1 MNRRL
6 RRLGR
11 RHKPRIGA
19 RWSTL
24 GAFSPSS
31 SDQDWQTFDADL
43 TQLETSVA
51 VLRQRFEQQ
60 RALLQQQ
67 RQIEQQ
73 LQRPDLSAQE
83 IGNLQH
89 RLEALE
95 LQLESQLFDWQA
107 LQEPFWQA
115 VRFGGVGIIVGWILK
130 AIAGA

>member
-19 RWSTL
+19 RSSTL

-73 LQRPDLSAQE
+73 LQMPGLSAQE

-115 VRFGGVGIIVGWILK
+115 VRFGGIGIVLGWILK

>member
-11 RHKPRIGA
+11 HKLRGA
-19 RWSTL
+19 RSSTL

-43 TQLETSVA
+43 TQLETSVV

-73 LQRPDLSAQE
+73 LQMPGLSAQE
-83 IGNLQH
+83 ISSLQH

>member
-11 RHKPRIGA
+11 HILRGA
-19 RWSTL
+19 RSSSL

-31 SDQDWQTFDADL
+31 SEQDWQTFDADL
-43 TQLETSVA
+43 TQLETSIV

-73 LQRPDLSAQE
+73 LQMPGLSTQE
-83 IGNLQH
+83 ISSLQH
-89 RLEALE
+89 RLETLE

-115 VRFGGVGIIVGWILK
+115 VRFGGIGIVLGWILK